1 MNDFSD
7 DAETANQSRPTRE
20 RPITIGVG
28 VKAATIWRAAAL
40 LQDEH
45 PIGEISRDATSG
57 DRSPAD
63 SSEPLNA
70 KFAKFNGAVREIV
83 RPDATRANETLSDMS
98 ANVQAIVQ
106 RAASLVELQSVIQEL
121 QKLHDLLH
129 TEGERLEKEI
139 SEYAQISKSATTA
152 TRAIADSILKFPTI
166 QDMAAPVALEHVHRA
181 LEEPPP
187 KSVSSDENS
196 GRVRLAL
203 NWALARPIR

>member
-57 DRSPAD
+57 DRSPPD
-63 SSEPLNA
+63 
-70 KFAKFNGAVREIV
+70 
-83 RPDATRANETLSDMS
+83 DATRANETLSDMS